1 MKESGILQVVQY
13 VSREK
18 SMPVGLLF
26 EMLEQTIEDVMCSK
40 YGNHR
45 FKCRFDRKTGKSVLY
60 KITEVI
66 SDEDALLVSQ
76 EENAQ
81 EANICDVISVSEA
94 KQNGHVVEVGDE
106 ILEEVPMLDI
116 EPSIV
121 SKARVALIS
130 KIKRIE
136 AEREFEEY
144 SEKIGEMFSGVVE
157 KVDRMAVVVK
167 LANGVLAVIPHNH
180 QLRQDNFI
188 HGTKVKAVLVE
199 VKPSQDEEPQL
210 ILSRTSDLFLEQ
222 LLHREVAE
230 IYNSTI
236 KIVRIARE
244 AGSRSKVVLYSS
256 VSSINPVGACI
267 GIKGSRVKAI
277 MAELGGEKIDFIL
290 YSDDMREMVV
300 NAISPVVPQKVSFS
314 EDEDVVKIIV
324 GSGVAHEVI
333 GRNGQNVRLLSEL
346 IGMRIEVATEQ
357 DLISDAYNKTK
368 KDSLIL
374 QKRLDIDMILAQLL
388 ISEKLNTV
396 EKIAETSV
404 SDLSAIVGGDAEI
417 AEELISRANLAIQ
430 LGIENHADLEEEKG
444 DKAAF
449 ANIIGMTSDG
459 LVREKQ
465 MMMRAFARLRLNSLA
480 RIAPYSS
487 DELYEMCNAKGF
499 DIRKELLDIVIAKA
513 RQKAYFSI
521 FKNSDDS

>member
-1 MKESGILQVVQY
+1 MKESGILQVIQY

-40 YGNHR
+40 YGTHK
-45 FKCRFDRKTGKSVLY
+45 FKCHFDRKTGQSSLY
-60 KITEVI
+60 RVTEVV
-66 SDEDALLVSQ
+66 SDEDAAAALQDGAV
-76 EENAQ
+76 
-81 EANICDVISVSEA
+81 DVISISEA
-94 KQNGHVVEVGDE
+94 KKNGHTVEVGDK
-106 ILEEVPMLDI
+106 ILEEVPMIDI
-116 EPSIV
+116 EPSII
-121 SKARVALIS
+121 SKARTALVS
-130 KIKRIE
+130 KIRKIE
-136 AEREFEEY
+136 AERELEEY

-157 KVDRMAVVVK
+157 RVERAAVVIK

-180 QLRQDNFI
+180 QLRQDNFV
-188 HGTKVKAVLVE
+188 HGAKVKAVLVE
-199 VKPSQDEEPQL
+199 VKQSQDEEPQL
-210 ILSRTSDLFLEQ
+210 ILSRTSDTFLEQ

-230 IYNSTI
+230 IYSGTI
-236 KIVRIARE
+236 RIVKIARE

-267 GIKGSRVKAI
+267 GIKGARVKAV

-290 YSDDMREMVV
+290 YSDDMREMVL
-300 NAISPVVPQKVSFS
+300 NAIAPVVPQKVSFS
-314 EDEDVVKIIV
+314 EDEDVVKIVV
-324 GSGVAHEVI
+324 GSGVVHEVI
-333 GRNGQNVRLLSEL
+333 GRNGQNVRLLSML
-346 IGMRIEVATEQ
+346 IGMRIEVMTEQ

-374 QKRLDIDMILAQLL
+374 QKRLDIDMILAQVL

-404 SDLSAIVGGDAEI
+404 SDLSVVVGEDTEI

-430 LGIENHADLEEEKG
+430 LGAESYADLEE
-444 DKAAF
+444 DKSSQATMSDVP
-449 ANIIGMTSDG
+449 GVTSDA
-459 LVREKQ
+459 LAKEKQ
-465 MMMRAFARLRLNSLA
+465 MMIRAFARLRLSSLA

-499 DIRKELLDIVIAKA
+499 DIRKELLDVVVTKA
-513 RQKAYFSI
+513 RQKTYFSI
-521 FKNSDDS
+521 FKNSDAS